1 MTKSTQPSRP
11 KVAVVGV
18 SALFPGSLDATG
30 FWQDILEGNDLITDV
45 PPSHWL
51 IDDYYDPDPSVPD
64 KTYANRGAFLQDID
78 FDSLSWGVPPNVV
91 PETDTAQLLAL
102 IVAQRVL
109 EDACNQ
115 SSEALDALDRSKI
128 SVILGVT
135 SGQELLGSMV
145 SRLQRPVWVK
155 ALRDSGLPENEVQ
168 AICDRIAEQYTPWR
182 ESTFPGL
189 LGNVV
194 AGRIANRLDL
204 GGTNCV
210 TDAACASTF
219 SALSMAMNEL
229 YLGDSDMVIT
239 GGVDA
244 MNDIFMFMCFSKTP
258 ALSPTGDC
266 RPFSDQ
272 ADGTM
277 LGEGLGM
284 VALKRLE
291 DAERDA
297 DRIYAVIDALGS
309 SSDGRATSVYAPLP
323 EGQANAL
330 RRTYAQTDFGPEQVE
345 LVEAHGTGTKA
356 GDAAEFKGL
365 STAFSE
371 SGREDLQWCAIGS
384 VKSQIGHTKAASA
397 AAGLFKAVMALHHKI
412 LPPTIKVER
421 PNPLLKIE
429 QSPFYLSTT
438 TRPWVRDASHPRRA
452 SVSSFGF
459 GGSNFHLAMTEY
471 KPRDGVAS
479 RPAKRL
485 RTFGSEL
492 VVLSGENAGALVE
505 EARMRAGEST
515 KPGYLRWLSHTSQG
529 QFDSSAPARLAVI
542 AGDEAD
548 LAAKLEQAATSVEG
562 APDQS
567 FSTPAGIHYG
577 AGPGTTGGDLAYL
590 FSGQGSQYLHMGA
603 SVAMNFAS
611 ALEPWDHAAN
621 FTWDGTT
628 RLHHVVYPGTAFEDE
643 DKARQQSTLSATE
656 WAQPAIGCMSLSLLR
671 LLDALGLQADYFAGH
686 SFGELTAL
694 HAAGVLCEHDF
705 FEVARR
711 RGVLMAQAA
720 VNPGAMTAVPK
731 PIEEIRELLA
741 GWDTRVVIA
750 NHNAPDQV
758 VLSGETSEIEAVE
771 AKLAEQ
777 DISAR
782 RLPVATAFHSPIVE
796 KASGAFGEYLSEIE
810 FSAPTKPV
818 YSNTTGV
825 AHDPSPTA
833 LRSKLAEQLARPVK
847 FVDMVEAMYEAGA
860 RTFVEV
866 GPGSVLTGLVGRILG
881 DRPHVAVNLDRKGKD
896 GVRSFF
902 EAIGRLSVAGYKL
915 DYTSLWSDFVES
927 ENPHDRVEPK
937 LKISINGSNYGK
949 PYPPQGGTAE
959 LPPPNPPRKE
969 KEIETVYVEVQKSD
983 PVAAQAVAN
992 VAVPAAAPSVS
1003 VANPPNV
1010 APAVAHV
1017 APVTTTPAALSPGW
1031 AQAYQEA
1038 QRQTAE
1044 AHIAYVQAMAQ
1055 THTAYLDTIERS
1067 FQSLSLQAGA
1077 TASPD
1082 VHLSAKPVAV
1092 QPQATFPAV
1101 VSAPIVEPV
1110 PVPVAAPVAPVPIP
1124 EAAPPVV
1131 QAEAAVSDAGAGG
1144 VDLHALLLEVVS
1156 DKTGYP
1162 PEMLNMEMELEAD
1175 LGIDSIKR
1183 VEILSAMSDLAPG
1196 LPEVDTAVMA
1206 KLATLGQVVDY
1217 MNGQLEAAGG
1227 SPAASDTGSAPTAS
1241 TSVAPSAEGLATDVD
1256 LHALLLEVVSDKTG
1270 YPSEMLNME
1279 MELEADLGIDSIKRV
1294 EILSA
1299 MSDLAPG
1306 LPEVDTAVMA
1316 KLATL
1321 GQVVDYMNGQLGRE
1335 SKTSPNPASAA
1346 DAAAEADDHP
1356 PPAADL
1362 GRFVLE
1368 AVEQPAIGMAQ
1379 FGLFGAGPVVVTD
1392 EGTGLAEHVA
1402 NALVSRGVEALA
1414 VTEIPAGDLRGVVFL
1429 GGLREVSDDL
1439 AATRVNREAFEVA
1452 RAVAG
1457 RFEQKAPG
1465 SGVFVTVQDTGGG
1478 FGTLDF
1484 APARAWLA
1492 GCAGLARTVAQEWP
1506 GVSVKAIDLER
1517 AGRCADELAN
1527 AIADELVSGGPD
1539 LDVGLDALG
1548 SRVVLRS
1555 ILTPVVRGAAVL
1567 GDGDVVV
1574 ASGGARGVTA
1584 TTLIELAGQAAL
1596 RFVLLGRT
1604 ELADEPPCCI
1614 GVEGDAKLK
1623 RALLAQAVS
1632 LGEKLTPAVLGRQ
1645 VDVILASR
1653 EVRDT
1658 VSKIEQ
1664 AGSQAR
1670 YLAVDVTNLEL
1681 VSAALTAVRADWGEI
1696 AAIVHGAGV
1705 IADKRISEKTRDQ
1718 FDRVFDTKVEGL
1730 RTLLAATADDPIA
1743 LLCFFSS
1750 VAARCGNIGQVDYAM
1765 ANEVLNKVAVAE
1777 ARRRNG
1783 KCLVK
1788 SLGWGPW
1795 EGGMVSPQ
1803 LKAHFEAMG
1812 VPLIPLSVGAKML
1825 VDEVAGSAPGQ
1836 VELVLGC
1843 EPRPEALAAEVD
1855 EASAGRSL
1863 SLSVVVGAQT
1873 HPYLADHAIKGTPV
1887 VPVAMV
1893 IEWFSRAAA
1902 AFGPE
1907 LVLAQLSELKVLR
1920 GISLRNFAFG
1930 REYFVVHARQLTNG
1944 SGATVELQLAD
1955 QQGGIYYRCTAVL
1968 VPERG
1973 APRSHGID
1981 EQALALESWGD
1992 AEVYDGELLFH
2003 GPAFQSIQNIEGIS
2017 ERGIVAELHGVRQ
2030 SSWTVDPAIT
2040 GNAGFR
2046 TDPLAFDGGLQLAL
2060 LWCKHVLGGASL
2072 PTGIEAIRTW
2082 ANAKANEPIRC
2093 TLTGRSASGSKSV
2106 SDLVFHSASG
2116 ELLAEFVGVET
2127 HLLPGQG
2134 KA

>member
-1 MTKSTQPSRP
+1 MSKLTQSSRP
-11 KVAVVGV
+11 KIAVVGV

-30 FWQDILEGNDLITDV
+30 FWRDILAGSDLITDV

-64 KTYANRGAFLQDID
+64 KTYAKRGAFLQNID
-78 FDSLSWGVPPNVV
+78 FDSLAWGVPPNLI

-109 EDACNQ
+109 EDACKQ
-115 SSEALDALDRSKI
+115 SSDELEALDRSRI

-155 ALRDSGLPENEVQ
+155 ALRDSGLPESEVQ
-168 AICDRIAEQYTPWR
+168 AVCDRISDQYTPWR

-309 SSDGRATSVYAPLP
+309 SSDGRAKSVYAPRP

-330 RRTYAQTDFGPEQVE
+330 RRTYAQIEFGPEQVE

-365 STAFSE
+365 STAFAE

-397 AAGLFKAVMALHHKI
+397 AAGLFKAVMALHHKV

-429 QSPFYLSTT
+429 QSPFYLSTE

-471 KPRDGVAS
+471 TPRDGVAS

-485 RTFGSEL
+485 RTLGSEL
-492 VVLSGENAGALVE
+492 VILSGENAGALVK
-505 EARMRAGEST
+505 EARMRAGESLQ
-515 KPGYLRWLSHTSQG
+515 PGYLQWLSCTSQS
-529 QFDSSAPARLAVI
+529 QFDSAAPARLAVV
-542 AGDEAD
+542 ACDEAD
-548 LAAKLEQAATSVEG
+548 LAAKLEQAATSIDG

-577 AGPGTTGGDLAYL
+577 AGPGTSGGDLAYI

-603 SVAMNFAS
+603 SVAMSFAR
-611 ALEPWDHAAN
+611 ALEPWDRAAN
-621 FTWDGTT
+621 FEWDGTT
-628 RLHHVVYPGTAFEDE
+628 RLHHVVYPPTAFEDE
-643 DKARQQSTLSATE
+643 DKASQVDALSATE

-671 LLDALGLQADYFAGH
+671 LLDGLGLQADCFAGH

-694 HAAGVLCEHDF
+694 HAAGVLSETDF

-720 VNPGAMTAVPK
+720 VNPGAMTAVPR
-731 PIEEIRELLA
+731 PIDEIRELLA
-741 GWDTRVVIA
+741 GWDTQVVIA

-758 VLSGETSEIEAVE
+758 VLSGEIGEIEAVE

-777 DISAR
+777 GITAR

-796 KASGAFGEYLSEIE
+796 KASGAFGEYLSEVE
-810 FSAPTKPV
+810 FSAPLKPV

-825 AHDPSPTA
+825 AHDPSPNA
-833 LRSKLAEQLARPVK
+833 LRAKLAEQLACPVK

-881 DRPHVAVNLDRKGKD
+881 DRPHAAVNLDRKGKD

-902 EAIGRLSVAGYKL
+902 EAIGRLSVVGYKL
-915 DYTSLWSDFVES
+915 DYASLWSDFAEP
-927 ENPHDRVEPK
+927 ENPRDRVEPK
-937 LKISINGSNYGK
+937 LKISINGANYGK
-949 PYPPQGGTAE
+949 PYPPLGGSAE
-959 LPPPNPPRKE
+959 LPLPNPPRKE
-969 KEIETVYVEVQKSD
+969 KEIETVYVEVPQSD
-983 PVAAQAVAN
+983 SAAAETV
-992 VAVPAAAPSVS
+992 VVPAAKAAA
-1003 VANPPNV
+1003 VAVQPTA
-1010 APAVAHV
+1010 APAVAQL
-1017 APVTTTPAALSPGW
+1017 APVAATPAALSPGW
-1031 AQAYQEA
+1031 ALAYQEA

-1044 AHIAYVQAMAQ
+1044 AHVAYVQAMAQ

-1067 FQSLSLQAGA
+1067 FQSLSLQVGGGGA
-1077 TASPD
+1077 TSLPD
-1082 VHLSAKPVAV
+1082 VHLSPTPVAARPLVTAPVMAPAPIVQPVAV
-1092 QPQATFPAV
+1092 PVA
-1101 VSAPIVEPV
+1101 V
-1110 PVPVAAPVAPVPIP
+1110 PVPVAEPVAPVPTP
-1124 EAAPPVV
+1124 EVAPPVV
-1131 QAEAAVSDAGAGG
+1131 QAQAAVG

-1183 VEILSAMSDLAPG
+1183 VEILSAMNDLAPG

-1227 SPAASDTGSAPTAS
+1227 SPAESQTGSAATAAAQG
-1241 TSVAPSAEGLATDVD
+1241 TPSAAGSGTDID

-1270 YPSEMLNME
+1270 YPPEMLNME

-1299 MSDLAPG
+1299 MNDLAPG

-1335 SKTSPNPASAA
+1335 IKTSPSAASAP
-1346 DAAAEADDHP
+1346 DEAESRDDDP
-1356 PPAADL
+1356 PPGKEL

-1368 AVEQPAIGMAQ
+1368 VVEQPAIGMAQ
-1379 FGLFGAGPVVVTD
+1379 YGVFGDGPVVVTD
-1392 EGTGLAEHVA
+1392 EGTGLSEHLA
-1402 NALVSRGVEALA
+1402 DALMTRGVEALA

-1457 RFEQKAPG
+1457 RFEQKIPG
-1465 SGVFVTVQDTGGG
+1465 TGVFVTVQDTGGG
-1478 FGTLDF
+1478 FGTSDF
-1484 APARAWLA
+1484 APSRAWLA

-1517 AGRCADELAN
+1517 AGRSADELAK
-1527 AIADELVSGGPD
+1527 AIAEELVSGGPD
-1539 LDVGLDALG
+1539 LDVGLSG
-1548 SRVVLRS
+1548 SGNRVVLRS
-1555 ILTPVVRGAAVL
+1555 TRTPVVRGAPVL

-1584 TTLIELAGQAAL
+1584 ATLIELAGQAAL

-1614 GVEGDAKLK
+1614 GVEGDAELK

-1632 LGEKLTPAVLGRQ
+1632 NGEELTPAVLGKQ
-1645 VDVILASR
+1645 VGGILASR

-1658 VSKIEQ
+1658 VFKIEQ

-1670 YLAVDVTNLEL
+1670 YLAVDVTSLES
-1681 VSAALTAVRADWGEI
+1681 VSSALATVREDWGEI

-1705 IADKRISEKTRDQ
+1705 IADKRISEKTADQ

-1777 ARRRNG
+1777 ARRRGG

-1803 LKAHFEAMG
+1803 LKTHFESMG
-1812 VPLIPLSVGAKML
+1812 VPLIPLAVGAKML
-1825 VDEVAGSAPGQ
+1825 VDEVAGSAPAQ
-1836 VELVLGC
+1836 VELVLGG
-1843 EPRPEALAAEVD
+1843 EPRPEALAA
-1855 EASAGRSL
+1855 ASDGVEAGRSL
-1863 SLSVVVGAQT
+1863 SLSVVVGEET

-1893 IEWFSRAAA
+1893 IEWFSRTAA

-1907 LVLAQLSELKVLR
+1907 LVLAQLSKLKVLR
-1920 GISLRNFAFG
+1920 GISLRNFVGG
-1930 REYFVVHARQLTNG
+1930 REHLVVHARQLTNG
-1944 SGATVELQLAD
+1944 SGATVALELAD
-1955 QQGGIYYRCTAVL
+1955 QQGDIYYRCTADL

-1973 APRSHGID
+1973 APRSHRID
-1981 EQALALESWGD
+1981 ERELALESWGD

-2003 GPAFQSIQNIEGIS
+2003 GPAFQMIQNIAGIS
-2017 ERGIVAELHGVRQ
+2017 ERGMVAELHGVRQ
-2030 SSWTVDPAIT
+2030 SSWVVEPAIW
-2040 GNAGFR
+2040 GNAGWS

-2072 PTGIEAIRTW
+2072 PTGIEEIRTW
-2082 ANAKANEPIRC
+2082 AHAKADEPIRC
-2093 TLTGRSASGSKSV
+2093 TLTGRTAAGNKSV
-2106 SDLVFHSASG
+2106 SDLVFHTASG

-2127 HLLPGQG
+2127 HLLPSQG
-2134 KA
+2134 RA